1 MNASILTRLQR
12 KYKILL
18 IGDDCIDEYEYGHVD
33 RISPEAP
40 VPVFKYSHTEARPG
54 MSSNVEANLK
64 ALGCDVVAMKGNRST
79 KTRLI
84 DIRSRQHIVR
94 IDSDVASKPLV
105 FDHIPFTLDAFDAIV
120 ISDYNK
126 GYVSYE
132 LVETLRRQYPGPI
145 FIDTKKTM
153 LKRFEDCYVK
163 INAHEYSLAKS
174 FPKDLIVTLGAQ
186 GAEYQDEGFVAPKI
200 EVVDV
205 CGAGDTFLAAL
216 AVGFLDS
223 NSIRKGIEFAINA
236 ASVTVQHTGVYA
248 PDIEEILCHTQQN
261 D

>member
-18 IGDDCIDEYEYGHVD
+18 IGDDCIDEYEYGHID

-40 VPVFKYSHTEARPG
+40 VPVFKYSYTEARPG
-54 MSSNVEANLK
+54 MVSNVEANLK
-64 ALGCDVVAMKGNRST
+64 ALGCDVVAMKGERGT

-94 IDSDVASKPLV
+94 IDSDVNSKPLV
-105 FDHIPFTLDAFDAIV
+105 FDHIPFSLEASDAIV

-132 LVETLRRQYPGPI
+132 LVEALRRQYPGPI
-145 FIDTKKTM
+145 FIDTKKPM
-153 LKRFEDCYVK
+153 LKRFEGCYVK
-163 INAHEYSLAKS
+163 INSYEHSLAKS

-186 GAEYQDEGFVAPKI
+186 GAEYQDEGFAAPKI

-223 NSIRKGIEFAINA
+223 NNIRKAIEFAIKA

-248 PDIEEILCHTQQN
+248 PSIEEILCQEQ
-261 D
+261 